1 MTLRTPGLCL
11 LLLFATIAAAQNT
24 PLNEAVQLIREGHY
38 DQAQIR
44 LREAEKL
51 SPRNATIEN
60 LLGITET
67 KLGQIEDA
75 NAHYRTAAQI
85 DPSQAGPHRNLGFN
99 LLNAKDYSHA
109 EAELKEAAS
118 LAPNDHFAHYYLFLL
133 ALATG
138 HDTEAINQASEA
150 DELVTSDPDTASS
163 LIEAEIRIGH
173 AEQALTR
180 LGHLEDA
187 HPIAPQAE
195 YRMGVLFTQH
205 TAYSQ
210 AVHCFRYIATADPS
224 WQNRYNLALALLDAD
239 QPSEASSLLAALR
252 HEQPA
257 NADILMFLGSS
268 LEMQQKTSE
277 ALEAY
282 RAAIVADPDN
292 PDRML
297 EYTRLLMDSDRYDE
311 AIQAIQAGTSAG
323 TAQAP
328 LELRLAVLE
337 MAKGDISAA
346 RAQFQSVLTTHPE
359 IDIAYVGLAQT
370 YSREANEAEALR
382 VLESARQKLPG
393 HYLIEYYFGLLAS
406 RVGRK
411 QEALDA
417 LKAAANLAPQSPDP
431 PFELG
436 KIYAQDEKW
445 QEARIEMEHVIGLN
459 PQFIPAH
466 FQLTTIYNHLGL
478 VELGRQESQ
487 RTHDLIDKQR
497 DEVLE
502 KQRQR
507 AKSLQ
512 Q

>member
-1 MTLRTPGLCL
+1 MTLRTIVVCL
-11 LLLFATIAAAQNT
+11 LLFYAMTAAAQNT
-24 PLNEAVQLIREGHY
+24 PLNEAVQLIRAGHY
-38 DQAQIR
+38 DQAQIK
-44 LREAEKL
+44 LREAEQL
-51 SPRNATIEN
+51 SPHNAAIEN

-67 KLGQIEDA
+67 KLGQIENA
-75 NAHYRTAAQI
+75 NAHYRSAIQI
-85 DPSQAGPHRNLGFN
+85 DPSQARPHRNLGFN
-99 LLNAKDYSHA
+99 LLNAKDYSRA
-109 EAELKEAAS
+109 ETELKEALR
-118 LAPNDHFAHYYLFLL
+118 LAPTDHFAHYYLFLL

-138 HDTEAINQASEA
+138 HDTKAINQASEA
-150 DELVTSDPDTASS
+150 DELITSDPDAASS
-163 LIEAEIRIGH
+163 LIEAEIRTGH

-180 LGHLEDA
+180 LGQIEDA

-195 YRMGVLFTQH
+195 YHMGVLFTQH

-210 AVHCFRYIATADPS
+210 AVHCFRYIAAADPS

-239 QPSEASSLLAALR
+239 QPSEASSLLAVLR
-252 HEQPA
+252 REQPA

-311 AIQAIQAGTSAG
+311 AIQAIQAGTGA
-323 TAQAP
+323 AQAP

-346 RAQFQSVLTTHPE
+346 RVQFQYVLTTHPE

-411 QEALDA
+411 QEAVDA

-431 PFELG
+431 FFELG
-436 KIYAQDEKW
+436 KIYAQDENWKD
-445 QEARIEMEHVIGLN
+445 ARVELERVIALN

-466 FQLTTIYNHLGL
+466 FQLTSVYTHLGL
-478 VELGRQESQ
+478 IEVARQESQ
-487 RTHDLIDKQR
+487 RTHDLIDAQR